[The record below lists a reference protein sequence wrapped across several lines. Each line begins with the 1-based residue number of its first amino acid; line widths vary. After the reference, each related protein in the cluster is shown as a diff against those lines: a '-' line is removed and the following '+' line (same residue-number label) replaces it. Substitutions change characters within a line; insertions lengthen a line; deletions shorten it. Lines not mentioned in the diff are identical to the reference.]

1 MTGQPR
7 YKGVILAGGRGTRL
21 YPATRAMSKQLLP
34 VYDKPMIFYPLSILM
49 LAGLRDILI
58 ITTPQDAPLFQAQ
71 LGDGAQWGLSIAYAE
86 QAEPRGLAEALIIA
100 EPFLDHAGCTLILG
114 DNIFYGP
121 NIGAHLADAMT
132 TTTGATIF
140 TYPVLDPRA
149 YGVVAYDDRRNVV
162 DVVEKPADPPSTMAV
177 TGLYVFAADAVA
189 VAQAV
194 VPSARGELEITDVIR
209 SYLRQSR
216 LSVRDFGRGFAWFDA
231 GTHES
236 LLDAA
241 NFVHTV
247 SARQGLQVACLE
259 EIAWR
264 MGWLSRDAVLE
275 AADALGGG
283 AYTDYLRM
291 IVDQAR

>member
-1 MTGQPR
+1 MSGQPR

-34 VYDKPMIFYPLSILM
+34 VYDKPMVFYPLSVLM

-58 ITTPQDAPLFQAQ
+58 ITTPQDAPLYEAQ
-71 LGDGAQWGLSIAYAE
+71 LGDGSQWGLRIAYA
-86 QAEPRGLAEALIIA
+86 QQDAPRGLAEALIIA
-100 EPFLDHAGCTLILG
+100 EPFLDGAGCTLILG

-121 NIGAHLADAMT
+121 NVGARLSDAMN

-140 TYPVLDPRA
+140 TYPVLDPRP

-162 DVVEKPADPPSTMAV
+162 DIVEKPEIPPSKNAV
-177 TGLYVFAADAVA
+177 TGLYVFAADAVGIAKA
-189 VAQAV
+189 VT
-194 VPSARGELEITDVIR
+194 PSARGELEITDVIR
-209 SYLRQSR
+209 TYLQQSR
-216 LSVRDFGRGFAWFDA
+216 LSVRNFGRGFAWFDA

-236 LLDAA
+236 LLEAA

-259 EIAWR
+259 EVALR
-264 MGWLSRDAVLE
+264 MGWLSRDAVVA

-283 AYTDYLRM
+283 AYADYLRM
-291 IVDQAR
+291 IAEQAA